1 MNENLINRL
10 LSVIVGGTNSNLC
23 YEAATEIQQLNI
35 EVQRLN
41 KLLLEKPVM
50 ADAKKVASPK
60 QHYEYIAEAEAALIK
75 HKDAEYAK
83 LQREFLEL
91 SKEAVSKQQEYYQ
104 QQIDMQA
111 DQEFGFYAAHAMGAM
126 LNRGSYVNEDL
137 AYLAFDYARAM
148 VDHKKKMKEVSQS
161 YQAPGVLG
169 GAQQQYGNFNP
180 NHWACSHCNKR
191 NDKLFSRCSYCG
203 QKR

>member
-41 KLLLEKPVM
+41 KLLLEKPVI
-50 ADAKKVASPK
+50 ANPDEVASRK
-60 QHYEYIAEAEAALIK
+60 QYDEYIAEARASLLKQQSVRGES
-75 HKDAEYAK
+75 
-83 LQREFLEL
+83 EL
-91 SKEAVSKQQEYYQ
+91 S
-104 QQIDMQA
+104 
-111 DQEFGFYAAHAMGAM
+111 FFAAHAMGAM
-126 LNRGSYVNEDL
+126 LSRGSYVNEDL
-137 AYLAFDYARAM
+137 AYLAFDYAKAM
-148 VDHKKKMKEVSQS
+148 IDYKKKMKEVSQS

-180 NHWACSHCNKR
+180 NHWACSNCNKR